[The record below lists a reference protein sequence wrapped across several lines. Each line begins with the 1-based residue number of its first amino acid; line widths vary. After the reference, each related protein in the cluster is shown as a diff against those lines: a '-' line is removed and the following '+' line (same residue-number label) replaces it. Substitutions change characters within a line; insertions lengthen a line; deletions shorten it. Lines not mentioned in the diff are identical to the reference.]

1 MEVKKLDFGET
12 LQDSI
17 AIGVKNAPSVI
28 AAVVLFLVTIWIPY
42 INIGTFIAIT
52 LLPTQLAKGEV
63 INPLGIFDSKY
74 RRYMGEFLITMGL
87 MVIPIYIAMLFMF
100 VPGIVLSIAWT
111 LAYYFLIEKGKNPM
125 QAIKASNDATY
136 GSKWTMFFVILVFAV
151 VAAIVMLI
159 FSFICG
165 LINVGF
171 ITFVVMFVLIVLIMS
186 IGMAINASFWKQLK
200 DNVA

>member
-74 RRYMGEFLITMGL
+74 RRYTW
-87 MVIPIYIAMLFMF
+87 VN
-100 VPGIVLSIAWT
+100 S
-111 LAYYFLIEKGKNPM
+111 
-125 QAIKASNDATY
+125 
-136 GSKWTMFFVILVFAV
+136 
-151 VAAIVMLI
+151 
-159 FSFICG
+159 
-165 LINVGF
+165 
-171 ITFVVMFVLIVLIMS
+171 
-186 IGMAINASFWKQLK
+186 
-200 DNVA
+200 